1 VIVMT
6 ELLVIKILRESLM
19 TVLIVSAPILG
30 AGMIVG
36 LIVSIFQTTT
46 SLQEQTL
53 TFVPKII
60 AIFAAIMIFAS
71 WIIKTLTNYTIH
83 IFSLIEKLG
92 TG

>member
-1 VIVMT
+1 MT

-71 WIIKTLTNYTIH
+71 WIIRTLVNYTNH

-92 TG
+92 TGG

>member
-1 VIVMT
+1 MT